1 MLARVN
7 DRDARGV
14 MMQGI
19 QQDIECLGNDRR
31 GHGQECRGTPA
42 ERPVTERARHVD
54 PVWPIGREFVD
65 WNAIDMHVVRRLDRQ
80 QAITERT
87 PSIS

>member
-1 MLARVN
+1 VLARVN

-31 GHGQECRGTPA
+31 GHDHECRGTTA
-42 ERPVTERARHVD
+42 EPLVTERARHVD
-54 PVWPIGREFVD
+54 PVWPTGREFVD
-65 WNAIDMHVVRRLDRQ
+65 
-80 QAITERT
+80 
-87 PSIS
+87 